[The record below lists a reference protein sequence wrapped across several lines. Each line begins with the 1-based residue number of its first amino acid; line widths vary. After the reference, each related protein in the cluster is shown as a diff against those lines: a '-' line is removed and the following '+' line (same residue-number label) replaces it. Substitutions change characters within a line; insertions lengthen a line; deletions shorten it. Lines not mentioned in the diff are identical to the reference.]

1 MEDEASHPPAS
12 SIRTTTTPP
21 VEEAHKLDCV
31 LKPTRFN
38 IGVIR
43 EGCSFDGDSSLSPR
57 APVNAADWLTP
68 VWYLIQNIL
77 LPLDENTASPAFV
90 DVNAEKFTFYTK
102 HWEDF

>member
-1 MEDEASHPPAS
+1 MKPRTLPRPPS
-12 SIRTTTTPP
+12 GPPPPPPP

-57 APVNAADWLTP
+57 APVNAAD
-68 VWYLIQNIL
+68 
-77 LPLDENTASPAFV
+77 
-90 DVNAEKFTFYTK
+90 
-102 HWEDF
+102 

>member
-1 MEDEASHPPAS
+1 MKPRTLPRPPS
-12 SIRTTTTPP
+12 GPPPPP

-43 EGCSFDGDSSLSPR
+43 EGRSFDGDSSLSPR

-90 DVNAEKFTFYTK
+90 DVNAEKWTFYTK
-102 HWEDF
+102 HREDF

>member
-1 MEDEASHPPAS
+1 MSGCSCIFLHLQRQTIAFSSRLMEDEASHPPAS

-57 APVNAADWLTP
+57 APVNAAD
-68 VWYLIQNIL
+68 
-77 LPLDENTASPAFV
+77 
-90 DVNAEKFTFYTK
+90 
-102 HWEDF
+102 